1 MALNYLTGSESP
13 TADRMNELWAEADSI
28 IDKALNG
35 GSTYLLENIG
45 ASSSPTSYPD
55 SILYK
60 GTEFAW
66 TTAGTHTAAS
76 TSLLYSAFGTV
87 PTSHSQSS
95 YDSAAAATIV
105 TDWNADGYARVSV
118 LSTPNLVN
126 SLKVHTKT
134 NGGIE
139 YPLWE
144 YTEPAP
150 EKQWKYGTCEI
161 ILALGLGTTYIV
173 PDDYLKYNLWRIHN
187 LTDRTYTIYLDDYSS
202 PTDTFTIPPYSQR
215 CVRRKG
221 TNDYDY
227 SYKYFFK
234 AEPGDPRFLAFDSF
248 DGSIAQT
255 MRANNLTNASYIY
268 NLFEFVG
275 MANAPRVFT
284 DSSQGHERYH
294 QRIYFNATTTN
305 DIGSEYATA
314 GHFPTISDT
323 TLVGD
328 LVYHKGKI
336 GYRRKMSSGSTLEV
350 GQIDFDG
357 WASFDTNLDAIN
369 AELTTSGI
377 THNDDTTIQTDITPA
392 PYELKI
398 WPVSTNALQIN
409 DVNQE
414 LNLASTTYN
423 LQTHF
428 LKPPAHGVTPM
439 RFNRYFY
446 ELETHSTGT
455 LGAPLNSTSERYNG
469 KTYTVGDLKT
479 FLDGYQSNSTPE
491 NKSVKLTSEGPY
503 LFWRDV
509 FPIKATV
516 SGDSEGW
523 FDGFN
528 TNHAFSLELVGG
540 VPKLKIDQEWF
551 IPLRLYAASYA
562 GSSPKGAAN
571 YFYGYTCGWPSHWK
585 DSFFNVAQ
593 GNSLGRH
600 HVDTHKFHRLHEGPR
615 KTRQY
620 ETATPITAGTETFR
634 HNAISRDPVAAGGAD
649 ATLTGTGYLTGSD
662 IAFLTND
669 IDLTASKG
677 SFADGELNNPNYPRT
692 IIADAV
698 LEMENSKSA
707 SSLDTTKA
715 VASYNRLNL
724 LKEHFNN
731 ITVIIKK
738 ADKIRPLCVDEI
750 YFGNRKMKPGAGWFA
765 GNLAPVNLFEG
776 FVDGDAQFDFYTDL
790 LGSACI
796 LDYTDFADG
805 TAIRAA
811 ANTSTATPS
820 GTSERDDLDDY
831 RWVKIDDVKAFAN
844 AEGLGFRFEEV
855 AVPATWTS
863 SLAQSYYNGTVT
875 VTDCFLAATSSA
887 TSNSY
892 KAGWGQLLGLG
903 ADGMVVGEHYGTGFD
918 YIQLTDSTSET
929 LGQTLYDQVGNNYLY
944 PAVNLLPI
952 FKNNLGT
959 SANADGYPTGLV
971 VHCIDTTRTTTPR
984 AKLAIEPLKTVR
996 LDNPGTSL
1004 HVGTDIAPTDTS
1016 DLEDITA
1023 DKQFYFP
1030 SDSRHRYAF
1039 LLNVTA
1045 PETHSA

>member
-1 MALNYLTGSESP
+1 MAVNYLTGNEQP
-13 TADRMNELWAEADSI
+13 TAAKMNELWAEADSI

-45 ASSSPTSYPD
+45 ADSSPSSYPD
-55 SILYK
+55 SILYR
-60 GTEFAW
+60 GTEGVWWQGA
-66 TTAGTHTAAS
+66 THTAAS
-76 TSLLYSAFGTV
+76 TSVLYSAFDTIPATHVQGDYDLAAGTATV
-87 PTSHSQSS
+87 ATYSS
-95 YDSAAAATIV
+95 
-105 TDWNADGYARVSV
+105 DGYAHLAGS
-118 LSTPNLVN
+118 STPNLIN
-126 SLKVHTKT
+126 SFKVHTRNSSGT
-134 NGGIE
+134 DYHI
-139 YPLWE
+139 WE
-144 YTEPAP
+144 YDQPAP
-150 EKQWKYGTCEI
+150 EKEWKFAVAEI
-161 ILALGLGTTYIV
+161 IIAMDSGTAFILPNT
-173 PDDYLKYNLWRIHN
+173 YLKYNCFKIHN
-187 LTDRTYTIYLDDYSS
+187 LTDRTYTVYLDSYSS
-202 PTDTFTIPPYSQR
+202 PSDTFTIAPYGQR

-221 TNDYDY
+221 TNDYDF

-234 AEPGDPRFLAFDSF
+234 AEPGDPRFLTFDSF

-255 MRANNLTNASYIY
+255 MRANNLTNTSFIY

-275 MANAPRVFT
+275 MDNAPRVFT
-284 DSSQGHERYH
+284 DSSQGHEHYH
-294 QRIYFNATTTN
+294 QRIYYNATTTN

-314 GHFPTISDT
+314 GHFPTVSDS

-328 LVYHKGKI
+328 IIYHKGKI
-336 GYRRKMSSGSTLEV
+336 GYRKKDGSTSALEV
-350 GQIDFDG
+350 GTIDFDG
-357 WASFDTNLDAIN
+357 WASFGTKLAAID
-369 AELTTSGI
+369 AELDVSGI
-377 THNDDTTIQTDITPA
+377 SYNDDTKIATSAT
-392 PYELKI
+392 PYELTI
-398 WPVSTNALQIN
+398 WPVSTNVLQIN

-428 LKPPAHGVTPM
+428 LKPPDHGITPM

-446 ELETHSTGT
+446 ELETHSTSS

-479 FLDGYQSNSTPE
+479 FLDSYQANSTPE

-523 FDGFN
+523 FGGFN

-585 DSFFNVAQ
+585 DSLFNVAQ

-600 HVDTHKFHRLHEGPR
+600 HADTHKFHRLHEGPR

-620 ETATPITAGTETFR
+620 ETATPITGGTETFL
-634 HNAISRDPVAAGGAD
+634 HNDITGDPLAPDGAD
-649 ATLTGTGYLTGSD
+649 VTLKGVGTLASSD

-669 IDLTASKG
+669 FDLKASKG
-677 SFADGELNNPNYPRT
+677 SFAGGEVNNPNYPRT

-731 ITVIIKK
+731 ITVTIKK

-750 YFGNRKMKPGAGWFA
+750 YFGDRKMKPGAGWF
-765 GNLAPVNLFEG
+765 NSLDPFAPITLFEG
-776 FVDGDAQFDFYTDL
+776 FVDGDDQFDLYTDL
-790 LGSACI
+790 LGSGLI
-796 LDYTDFADG
+796 RDYTDFPDSASGATIRGASHTG
-805 TAIRAA
+805 T
-811 ANTSTATPS
+811 NTPS
-820 GTSERDDLDDY
+820 GNSERDDIDGY
-831 RWVKIDDVKAFAN
+831 RWVEIDDVKAFAA
-844 AEGLGFRFEEV
+844 AEGWGFRFEEI
-855 AVPATWTS
+855 AAPAYFSTS
-863 SLAQSYYNGTVT
+863 FSQTSGLSGSTTSIENV
-875 VTDCFLAATSSA
+875 FLCALSGEGHGWKIPTGATA
-887 TSNSY
+887 MIT
-892 KAGWGQLLGLG
+892 
-903 ADGMVVGEHYGTGFD
+903 GEHYGQDFGYVPLSSSSSESLGTSFYRKNSTGYD
-918 YIQLTDSTSET
+918 Y
-929 LGQTLYDQVGNNYLY
+929 
-944 PAVNLLPI
+944 NLARAY
-952 FKNNLGT
+952 KNNLSIGEV
-959 SANADGYPTGLV
+959 PTGLV
-971 VHCIDTTRTTTPR
+971 IHCIDTTRTTAPR
-984 AKLAIEPLKTVR
+984 AKLAVEPLKLVE
-996 LDNPGTSL
+996 LVIPSSGIYNAYGN
-1004 HVGTDIAPTDTS
+1004 DIAPTDS
-1016 DLEDITA
+1016 DDLEDITA
-1023 DKQFYFP
+1023 DKQFYYP
-1030 SDSRHRYAF
+1030 NGSRHRYAY

>member
-1 MALNYLTGSESP
+1 MAVNYLTGNEQP
-13 TADRMNELWAEADSI
+13 TAAKMNTLWAEADSI

-45 ASSSPTSYPD
+45 ADSSPSSYPD
-55 SILYK
+55 SILYR
-60 GTEFAW
+60 GTEGVWWQGA
-66 TTAGTHTAAS
+66 THTAAS
-76 TSLLYSAFGTV
+76 TSVLYSAFDTIPATHVQGDYDLAAGTATV
-87 PTSHSQSS
+87 ATYSS
-95 YDSAAAATIV
+95 
-105 TDWNADGYARVSV
+105 DGYAHLAGS
-118 LSTPNLVN
+118 STPNLIN
-126 SLKVHTKT
+126 SFKVHTRNSSGT
-134 NGGIE
+134 DYHI
-139 YPLWE
+139 WE
-144 YTEPAP
+144 YDQPAP
-150 EKQWKYGTCEI
+150 EKEWKFAVAEI
-161 ILALGLGTTYIV
+161 IIAMDSGTAFILPNT
-173 PDDYLKYNLWRIHN
+173 YLKYNCFKIHN
-187 LTDRTYTIYLDDYSS
+187 LTDRTYTVYLDSYSS
-202 PTDTFTIPPYSQR
+202 PSDTFTIAPYGQR

-221 TNDYDY
+221 TNDYDF

-234 AEPGDPRFLAFDSF
+234 AEPGDPRFLTFDSF

-255 MRANNLTNASYIY
+255 MRANNLTNTSFIY

-275 MANAPRVFT
+275 MDNAPRVFT
-284 DSSQGHERYH
+284 DSSQGHEHYH
-294 QRIYFNATTTN
+294 QRIYYNATTTN

-314 GHFPTISDT
+314 GHFPTVSDS

-328 LVYHKGKI
+328 IIYHKGKI
-336 GYRRKMSSGSTLEV
+336 GYRKKDGSTSALEV
-350 GQIDFDG
+350 GTIDFDG
-357 WASFDTNLDAIN
+357 WASFGTKLAAID
-369 AELTTSGI
+369 AELDVSGI
-377 THNDDTTIQTDITPA
+377 SYNDDTKIATSAT
-392 PYELKI
+392 PYELTI
-398 WPVSTNALQIN
+398 WPVSTNVLQIN

-428 LKPPAHGVTPM
+428 LKPPDHGITPM

-446 ELETHSTGT
+446 ELETHSTSS

-479 FLDGYQSNSTPE
+479 FLDSYQANSTPE

-620 ETATPITAGTETFR
+620 ETATPITGGTETFM
-634 HNAISRDPVAAGGAD
+634 HNDITGDPVAPDGAD
-649 ATLTGTGYLTGSD
+649 VTLTGVGTLASTD

-669 IDLTASKG
+669 IDLKASKG
-677 SFADGELNNPNYPRT
+677 SFAGGEVNNPNYPRT

-698 LEMENSKSA
+698 LEMENSKSD
-707 SSLDTTKA
+707 SSLNTTKA

-731 ITVIIKK
+731 ITLTIKK

-750 YFGNRKMKPGAGWFA
+750 YFGDRKMKPGAGWFA
-765 GNLAPVNLFEG
+765 GNLAPVSLFEG
-776 FVDGDAQFDFYTDL
+776 FVNGDARFDFYTDL
-790 LGSACI
+790 LGSSNI

-811 ANTSTATPS
+811 ANTTGSP
-820 GTSERDDLDDY
+820 SERDDLDDF
-831 RWVKIDDVKAFAN
+831 RWVKISDVQDFAT

-855 AVPATWTS
+855 AVPVTWTS
-863 SLAQSYYNGTVT
+863 SLTQVAANGFSMP
-875 VTDCFLAATSSA
+875 VTDGFLAAIASS

-892 KAGWGQLLGLG
+892 KTGWGHLSGLG
-903 ADGMVVGEHYGTGFD
+903 VNGMVVGEHYGTGFD
-918 YIQLTDSTSET
+918 YTQLTNSTSET
-929 LGQTLYDQVGNNYLY
+929 LGTTYYRQDIINSQY
-944 PAVNLLPI
+944 PAVNLMPI
-952 FKNNLGT
+952 FKDNLGT
-959 SANADGYPTGLV
+959 SANAHGYPTGLV
-971 VHCIDTTRTTTPR
+971 VQIIDSQRTNNPR
-984 AKLAIEPLKTVR
+984 AKLATQPLKTVR
-996 LDNPGTSL
+996 LDNAGTTFNNG
-1004 HVGTDIAPTDTS
+1004 VDIAPTDSS
-1016 DLEDITA
+1016 DLENITT
-1023 DKQFYFP
+1023 DKHFHFP
-1030 SDSRHRYAF
+1030 DGSRHRYAF

>member
-1 MALNYLTGSESP
+1 
-13 TADRMNELWAEADSI
+13 MNELWAEADSI

-45 ASSSPTSYPD
+45 ASSSPSSYPD

-60 GTEFAW
+60 GTPFVW
-66 TTAGTHTAAS
+66 TTGGTHTAAS
-76 TSLLYSAFGTV
+76 TSLLYSAFETV

-95 YDSAAAATIV
+95 YDTAAAAATV
-105 TDWNADGYARVSV
+105 STYSSDGYAHLAGS
-118 LSTPNLVN
+118 STPNLIN
-126 SLKVHTKT
+126 SLKVHTRT
-134 NGGIE
+134 DSGTE
-139 YPLWE
+139 YEIWE
-144 YTEPAP
+144 YDQPAP
-150 EKQWKYGTCEI
+150 EKEWTFGTCEI
-161 ILALGLGTTYIV
+161 VLALGTGTAFTV
-173 PDDYLKYNLWRIHN
+173 PDNYLKYNLWRIHN

-221 TNDYDY
+221 TNSYDY

-275 MANAPRVFT
+275 MDNAPRVFT
-284 DSSQGHERYH
+284 DSSHEHYH

-328 LVYHKGKI
+328 IIYHKGKI
-336 GYRRKMSSGSTLEV
+336 GYRKKDTSVSALEV
-350 GQIDFDG
+350 GTIDFDG
-357 WASFDTNLDAIN
+357 WASFNSNLAAID
-369 AELTTSGI
+369 AELDVSGI
-377 THNDDTTIQTDITPA
+377 THNDDTNIATSAT
-392 PYELKI
+392 PYELKL
-398 WPVSTNALQIN
+398 WPVGTNVLQIN

-414 LNLASTTYN
+414 LNLAATTYK

-428 LKPPAHGVTPM
+428 LKPPDHGTIPM
-439 RFNRYFY
+439 RFSRYFY
-446 ELETHSTGT
+446 EMESHSTGIPGSPT
-455 LGAPLNSTSERYNG
+455 NSTSERYNG

-479 FLDGYQSNSTPE
+479 FLDSYQANSTPE

-523 FDGFN
+523 FGGFN

-585 DSFFNVAQ
+585 DSLFNVAQ

-600 HVDTHKFHRLHEGPR
+600 HADTHKFHRLHEGPR
-615 KTRQY
+615 KTRRY
-620 ETATPITAGTETFR
+620 ETATPITGGTETFL
-634 HNAISRDPVAAGGAD
+634 HNDITGDPIGQNGAD
-649 ATLTGTGYLTGSD
+649 VTLASTGTLTDSA

-669 IDLTASKG
+669 IDLKASKG
-677 SFADGELNNPNYPRT
+677 SFAGGEVNNPNYPRT

-715 VASYNRLNL
+715 VAGYNRLNL

-731 ITVIIKK
+731 ITISIKK

-750 YFGNRKMKPGAGWFA
+750 YFGDRKMKPGAGWVNSLDSFA
-765 GNLAPVNLFEG
+765 PMTLFEG
-776 FVDGDAQFDFYTDL
+776 FVDGDDQFDLYTDL
-790 LGSACI
+790 LGSGLI
-796 LDYTDFADG
+796 RDYTDFPNSSDVY
-805 TAIRAA
+805 AA
-811 ANTSTATPS
+811 AHTGTNTPS
-820 GTSERDDLDDY
+820 GASEQDDLDDY
-831 RWVKIDDVKAFAN
+831 RWVEIDDVKAFAA

-855 AVPATWTS
+855 AAPAYFSTS
-863 SLAQSYYNGTVT
+863 FSQTSGLSGATTSITNV
-875 VTDCFLAATSSA
+875 FLCALSGEGHAWKIPTGATA
-887 TSNSY
+887 MIT
-892 KAGWGQLLGLG
+892 
-903 ADGMVVGEHYGTGFD
+903 GEHYGQDFG
-918 YIQLTDSTSET
+918 YVPLSSSPSET
-929 LGQTLYDQVGNNYLY
+929 LGTSFYRKNSTGYDY
-944 PAVNLLPI
+944 NLARAY
-952 FKNNLGT
+952 KNNLSTGEL
-959 SANADGYPTGLV
+959 PTGLV
-971 VHCIDTTRTTTPR
+971 IQCIDTTRTTTPR
-984 AKLAIEPLKTVR
+984 AKLAVEPLKLVE
-996 LDNPGTSL
+996 LVIPSSGIYNAYGNDKDS
-1004 HVGTDIAPTDTS
+1004 TDSS

-1023 DKQFYFP
+1023 DKQFYYP
-1030 SDSRHRYAF
+1030 SGSRHRYAF

>member
-1 MALNYLTGSESP
+1 MAVNYLTGNEQP
-13 TADRMNELWAEADSI
+13 TAAKMNELWAEADSI

-45 ASSSPTSYPD
+45 ASSSPSSYPD

-60 GTEFAW
+60 GTPFAW
-66 TTAGTHTAAS
+66 TTGGTHTAAS
-76 TSLLYSAFGTV
+76 TSLLYSAFETV
-87 PTSHSQSS
+87 PTHHSQSS
-95 YDSAAAATIV
+95 YDTAADAATV
-105 TDWNADGYARVSV
+105 STYSPDGYAHLAGS
-118 LSTPNLVN
+118 STPNLIN
-126 SLKVHTKT
+126 SLKVHTRDS
-134 NGGIE
+134 GGTDYHI
-139 YPLWE
+139 WE
-144 YTEPAP
+144 YDQPAP
-150 EKQWKYGTCEI
+150 EKEWKFGTCEI
-161 ILALGLGTTYIV
+161 LLALGSGTSFIV

-202 PTDTFTIPPYSQR
+202 PTDTFTIPPYGQR

-227 SYKYFFK
+227 TYKYFFK

-275 MANAPRVFT
+275 MDNAPRIFT
-284 DSSQGHERYH
+284 DSSQGHEHYQ

-328 LVYHKGKI
+328 IIYHKGKI
-336 GYRRKMSSGSTLEV
+336 GYRKKDTSGSTLEF
-350 GQIDFDG
+350 GTIDFDG
-357 WASFDTNLDAIN
+357 WASFNTNLAAID
-369 AELTTSGI
+369 AELDVSGI
-377 THNDDTTIQTDITPA
+377 THNDDTKIATSAT
-392 PYELKI
+392 PYELKL
-398 WPVSTNALQIN
+398 WPVGTNVLQIN

-428 LKPPAHGVTPM
+428 LKPPDHSVAPM

-455 LGAPLNSTSERYNG
+455 PGNPINSTSERYNG

-479 FLDGYQSNSTPE
+479 FLDSYQANSTPE

-516 SGDSEGW
+516 SGDSDGW
-523 FDGFN
+523 FNGFT
-528 TNHAFSLELVGG
+528 TNHAFGLELVGG
-540 VPKLKIDQEWF
+540 VPKLKVDQEWF
-551 IPLRLYAASYA
+551 LPLRLYAASYA

-585 DSFFNVAQ
+585 DSLFNVAQ

-615 KTRQY
+615 KSRRY
-620 ETATPITAGTETFR
+620 ETATPITGGTETFL
-634 HNAISRDPVAAGGAD
+634 HNDITGDPIGQNGAD
-649 ATLTGTGYLTGSD
+649 VTLANTGTLTDSE
-662 IAFLTND
+662 IALLTND
-669 IDLTASKG
+669 IDLKASKG
-677 SFADGELNNPNYPRT
+677 SFADGEVNNPNYPRT
-692 IIADAV
+692 IIADAL

-715 VASYNRLNL
+715 VAGYSRLNL

-731 ITVIIKK
+731 ITISIKK
-738 ADKIRPLCVDEI
+738 ADKLRPLCVDEI
-750 YFGNRKMKPGAGWFA
+750 YFGNRKMKPGAGWF
-765 GNLAPVNLFEG
+765 NSLDSFAPMTLFEG
-776 FVDGDAQFDFYTDL
+776 FVDGDDQFDLYTDL
-790 LGSACI
+790 LGSG
-796 LDYTDFADG
+796 LVRDYTDFPDSSDVY
-805 TAIRAA
+805 AA
-811 ANTSTATPS
+811 AHTGTDTPS
-820 GTSERDDLDDY
+820 GASEQDDLDDY
-831 RWVKIDDVKAFAN
+831 RWVEIDDVKAFAA

-855 AVPATWTS
+855 AAPAYFSTS
-863 SLAQSYYNGTVT
+863 FSQTSGLSGSTTSITNV
-875 VTDCFLAATSSA
+875 FLCALSGEGHAWKIPTGATA
-887 TSNSY
+887 MIT
-892 KAGWGQLLGLG
+892 
-903 ADGMVVGEHYGTGFD
+903 GEHYGQDFG
-918 YIQLTDSTSET
+918 YVPLSNSPSET
-929 LGQTLYDQVGNNYLY
+929 LGTSFYRKNSTGYDY
-944 PAVNLLPI
+944 NLARAY
-952 FKNNLGT
+952 KNNLSTGEL
-959 SANADGYPTGLV
+959 PTGLV
-971 VHCIDTTRTTTPR
+971 IQCIDATRTTTPR
-984 AKLAIEPLKTVR
+984 AKLAVEPLKLVE
-996 LDNPGTSL
+996 LVIPG
-1004 HVGTDIAPTDTS
+1004 GGIYYAYGNDITPTDSS

-1023 DKQFYFP
+1023 DKQFYYP
-1030 SDSRHRYAF
+1030 SGSRHRYAF

>member
-1 MALNYLTGSESP
+1 MAVNYLTGNESP
-13 TADRMNELWAEADSI
+13 TAAKMNELWAEADSI
-28 IDKALNG
+28 IDKALKG

-45 ASSSPTSYPD
+45 ASSTPSSYPD

-60 GTEFAW
+60 GTPFVW
-66 TTAGTHTAAS
+66 TTGGTHTAAS
-76 TSLLYSAFGTV
+76 TSLLYSAFDTV

-95 YDSAAAATIV
+95 YDTASAAATV
-105 TDWNADGYARVSV
+105 NTYSSDGYAHLAGS
-118 LSTPNLVN
+118 STPNLIN
-126 SLKVHTKT
+126 SLKVHTRT
-134 NGGIE
+134 DSGTE
-139 YPLWE
+139 YEIWE
-144 YTEPAP
+144 YDQPAP
-150 EKQWKYGTCEI
+150 EKEWKFGTCEI
-161 ILALGLGTTYIV
+161 VLASGTGTAFTV

-202 PTDTFTIPPYSQR
+202 PTDTFTIPPYGQR

-221 TNDYDY
+221 TNSYDY

-275 MANAPRVFT
+275 MDNAPRVFT
-284 DSSQGHERYH
+284 DSVQGHEHYQ

-328 LVYHKGKI
+328 VIYHKGKI
-336 GYRRKMSSGSTLEV
+336 GYRKKDTSGSTLEV
-350 GQIDFDG
+350 GTIDFDG
-357 WASFDTNLDAIN
+357 WASFNTNLAAIDAGL
-369 AELTTSGI
+369 AVSGI
-377 THNDDTTIQTDITPA
+377 TNNDDTKIATSAT
-392 PYELKI
+392 PYELNL
-398 WPVSTNALQIN
+398 WPVGTNVLQIN

-428 LKPPAHGVTPM
+428 LKPPDHGITPM

-455 LGAPLNSTSERYNG
+455 LGNPINSTSERYNG

-479 FLDGYQSNSTPE
+479 FLDSYQANSTPE

-562 GSSPKGAAN
+562 GSSPKGVAN

-585 DSFFNVAQ
+585 DSLFNVAQ

-615 KTRQY
+615 KSRRY
-620 ETATPITAGTETFR
+620 ETATPITGGTETFL
-634 HNAISRDPVAAGGAD
+634 HNDITGDPIGQNGAD
-649 ATLTGTGYLTGSD
+649 VTLANTGTMTNSD

-669 IDLTASKG
+669 IDLKASKG
-677 SFADGELNNPNYPRT
+677 SFAGGEVNNPNYPRT
-692 IIADAV
+692 IIGDAV

-715 VASYNRLNL
+715 VAGYSRLNL

-731 ITVIIKK
+731 ITISIKK
-738 ADKIRPLCVDEI
+738 ADKIRPLCIDEI

-765 GNLAPVNLFEG
+765 GNLAPVNLYEG

-790 LGSACI
+790 LGASKI

-811 ANTSTATPS
+811 ANTT
-820 GTSERDDLDDY
+820 GVTSERDDLDDF
-831 RWVKIDDVKAFAN
+831 RWVKISDVQDFAT

-855 AVPATWTS
+855 AAPVTWTT
-863 SLAQSYYNGTVT
+863 SLAQSYYNGTIT
-875 VTDCFLAATSSA
+875 VADCFLAATSGV

-892 KAGWGQLLGLG
+892 KAGWIQLAGLG
-903 ADGMVVGEHYGTGFD
+903 VNGMVVGENYGTNFD

-929 LGQTLYDQVGNNYLY
+929 LGQTLYDQAGMNYLY
-944 PAVNLLPI
+944 PAVNLKPI

-971 VHCIDTTRTTTPR
+971 IQCFDTTRTTTPR

-996 LDNPGTSL
+996 LDAPGTSL
-1004 HVGTDIAPTDTS
+1004 HAGTDIAPTDS
-1016 DLEDITA
+1016 SALDDITA
-1023 DKQFYFP
+1023 DTSYFFP
-1030 SDSRHRYAF
+1030 SGSRHRYAF